1 MVKRVMVL
9 AGGTGGHVFPALAVA
24 QHLLSEGHQ
33 VSWIGTQKGIE
44 WRILPNHPDIKT
56 NWLGVTGLRGKGLSQ
71 KIKAPWMLLK
81 ALFQSVRVLLKEK
94 PNVVLGMGGFVSG
107 PAGLA
112 AWMLR
117 IPLVLHEQNRIP
129 GTTNRM
135 LSRLAVQVMQ
145 AFDGTFPNQIK
156 PLTVGNPLR
165 DEIARLSTHNKH
177 YDPGRALRILIVGG
191 SLGAK
196 VLNEIVPEAL
206 SKLNFGLEVVHQ
218 TGTLML
224 EETEKRYET
233 FNVSA
238 EVKPFLDDIA
248 KSYLWADIAI
258 CRAGAMTVSE
268 LAIFGLPAL
277 LIPYPFAIDDHQT
290 ANAKYLADKGAA
302 YLLPQSEF
310 DSESLASVL
319 RRFVSER
326 DLLAKMSSQAR
337 LLANPTS
344 TRTVA
349 DICLKKAKKT
359 ES

>member
-1 MVKRVMVL
+1 MVKRVMIL

-24 QHLLSEGHQ
+24 QHLLTQGHQ

-44 WRILPNHPDIKT
+44 WRILPNHPEIKA

-71 KIKAPWMLLK
+71 KIKAPWMLVQ
-81 ALFQSVRVLLKEK
+81 ALFQSLGVLLKEK
-94 PNVVLGMGGFVSG
+94 PHVVLGMGGFVSG

-112 AWMLR
+112 AWILR
-117 IPLVLHEQNRIP
+117 IPLVLHEQNCIP

-135 LSRLAVQVMQ
+135 LSRIAVTVMQ
-145 AFDGTFPNQIK
+145 AFDGTFHSRIM

-165 DEIARLSTHNKH
+165 SEITKLSMQGKG
-177 YDPGRALRILIVGG
+177 YQSGRALRILIVGG

-206 SKLNFGLEVVHQ
+206 AKLDFEFEVIHQ
-218 TGTLML
+218 TGAVML
-224 EETEKRYET
+224 DETVRRYEDLR
-233 FNVSA
+233 VSA
-238 EVKPFLDDIA
+238 EIKPFLEDIA
-248 KSYLWADIAI
+248 KAYLWADIAI

-268 LAIFGLPAL
+268 LAIFGLPAI

-290 ANAKYLADKGAA
+290 ANAKYLANKGAA
-302 YLLPQSEF
+302 YLLRQSEF
-310 DSESLASVL
+310 DAESLASL
-319 RRFVSER
+319 LSKFVSEG
-326 DLLAKMSSQAR
+326 DLPEKMSSQAR

-349 DICLKKAKKT
+349 EVCLKKARLI